1 MVASHIA
8 ASLPLSRN
16 PFNKEA
22 ADEDGNGVSGTCTRT
37 PAPSCASTKLPPLA
51 AHVVPSVPATMVRAH
66 RRLPLW
72 ALALVSAALVGG
84 GAGGAKQNGVPT
96 ISQILVG
103 SRNPQTG
110 GSEVFVLG
118 HNLTGTK
125 ACSEAEC
132 RKRVQVRAWDLRSAL
147 APPRAVSAFVQVFRT
162 RSSVILFA
170 LPPSTCPPSPRLPV
184 HLSPLR
190 RKPRHPRQPRHP
202 STVLT
207 PSTHTPPPLLHTEK
221 VKIGDAWCSTT
232 SARGDEVKAVAPPGK
247 GYNLPV
253 LVRVGGK
260 DSTPYAGGF
269 SYDGRVQ
276 SAHPLSSSI
285 KGGTMLRIKGTGF
298 RDDGATTYVCYF
310 SAGSIAREISA
321 DIESSSAIKCR
332 TPDWPYVCWG

>member
-1 MVASHIA
+1 M
-8 ASLPLSRN
+8 
-16 PFNKEA
+16 
-22 ADEDGNGVSGTCTRT
+22 NGVSGTCTRT

-84 GAGGAKQNGVPT
+84 GAGGTKQNGVPT

-162 RSSVILFA
+162 RFVILFA
-170 LPPSTCPPSPRLPV
+170 LPTSTCPPSPS
-184 HLSPLR
+184 LSIHRPFDANLVTLVTLVTL
-190 RKPRHPRQPRHP
+190 QPSSHP
-202 STVLT
+202 S
-207 PSTHTPPPLLHTEK
+207 PHTPLPPTLEK